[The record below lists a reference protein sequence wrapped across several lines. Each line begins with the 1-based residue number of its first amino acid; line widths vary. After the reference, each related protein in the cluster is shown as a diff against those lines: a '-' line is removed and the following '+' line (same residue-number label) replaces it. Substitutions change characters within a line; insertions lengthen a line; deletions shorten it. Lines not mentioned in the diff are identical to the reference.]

1 MGAQAEGG
9 TLAPTKGSPESLQ
22 SATSATIDR
31 AAALVAAA
39 TALGASLLALTLSLG
54 GTVDPGAVA
63 DDPGGEVRDVTPGGL
78 AWNSGI
84 RPKQQILALTAAD
97 DPAGWSLA
105 TTDGGRRLFA
115 SAAAGERAL
124 RASWALALLAAAA
137 AVGAIVSLRRASRST
152 ALAALAWLLALVPAR
167 VQGDAILAAIMPV
180 AVAVVP
186 AVWLARWAHGPRR
199 WLMSG
204 IGVLGVTTL
213 GWLWARDSRAEAFSS
228 IDVLQLIAVIAAVG
242 FVLANEAGVIGARR
256 MLTSRV
262 RAVDIALVGALLAL
276 AVLLLVIG
284 DVEPVYVGI
293 GLAVLI
299 GIYAPV
305 RRAAARALDGLLLA
319 DVRDRTSIRATE
331 EERARLARDLHDA
344 PLQELAGVIQRLEL
358 LPEARGEGDRL
369 RTVAS
374 QLRAVATDLH
384 PPVLDDLGLVAALKF
399 LGDHPPVAGSSSIEV
414 SVEGAP
420 SLRAERR
427 PPSEVEIA
435 AFRIIQEALA
445 NALRHSGAPVI
456 RVGGAVGRDHILL
469 TVQDDGSGMSGGT
482 RLEALQRGR
491 LGLDSMHR
499 RADAAGAVLRI
510 RSAPGAGTTVEFD
523 WRR

>member
-1 MGAQAEGG
+1 MRAQAEGG
-9 TLAPTKGSPESLQ
+9 TLVPAKGSPESRR

-39 TALGASLLALTLSLG
+39 TALGASLIALTLSLG
-54 GTVDPGAVA
+54 GTVDPGAVV

-84 RPKQQILALTAAD
+84 RPMQRVLALTAAD

-105 TTDGGRRLFA
+105 TTDAGRRLFA

-124 RASWALALLAAAA
+124 RASWGLALLATAA
-137 AVGAIVSLRRASRST
+137 AVGAVVSLRRASRST

-167 VQGDAILAAIMPV
+167 VQGDATLAAVMPV

-186 AVWLARWAHGPRR
+186 AVWLARWGHGPRR
-199 WLMSG
+199 WLLSG
-204 IGVLGVTTL
+204 IGVLSVTTL
-213 GWLWARDSRAEAFSS
+213 GWLWARSSRAEPFSS
-228 IDVLQLIAVIAAVG
+228 IDALQLVAVIAAVG
-242 FVLANEAGVIGARR
+242 YVLANEAGIIGVGR
-256 MLTSRV
+256 MLTPRI
-262 RAVDIALVGALLAL
+262 RAVDIALVGSLLAL

-284 DVEPVYVGI
+284 DVEPVYVGV

-305 RRAAARALDGLLLA
+305 RRIAGRALDGFLLA

-358 LPEARGEGDRL
+358 VPEARGEGDRL
-369 RTVAS
+369 RAVAS

-399 LGDHPPVAGSSSIEV
+399 LGDHPPVGGSSAIEV
-414 SVEGAP
+414 SVDGEPG
-420 SLRAERR
+420 LRAEQR
-427 PPSEVEIA
+427 PPSDVELA
-435 AFRIIQEALA
+435 AFRIIQEGLA
-445 NALRHSGAPVI
+445 NALRHSGAQLV
-456 RVGGAVGRDHILL
+456 RVRGRVGRDHIFVA
-469 TVQDDGSGMSGGT
+469 VQDDGSGMSSGT

-491 LGLDSMHR
+491 LGLDSMHT
-499 RADAAGAVLRI
+499 RAEAVGAVLRI
-510 RSAPGAGTTVEFD
+510 RSVPEAGTTVEFE